1 MAHRAWSWTL
11 TYILI
16 VMSTVGWRGREDG
29 KAATQ
34 QEHRRSV
41 AVPSDQVRSDP
52 IRSDVCDVGQIGWAP
67 YTTQPAERVREGGH
81 GVARTTVEDRTNV
94 TDYWQAG
101 RR

>member
-1 MAHRAWSWTL
+1 MSLMSKL

-29 KAATQ
+29 IGKPATQ
-34 QEHRRSV
+34 HEHRRSV

-67 YTTQPAERVREGGH
+67 YTTQPA
-81 GVARTTVEDRTNV
+81 ASS
-94 TDYWQAG
+94 
-101 RR
+101 

>member
-1 MAHRAWSWTL
+1 
-11 TYILI
+11 
-16 VMSTVGWRGREDG
+16 MSTVGWRGREDG

-67 YTTQPAERVREGGH
+67 YTTQPA
-81 GVARTTVEDRTNV
+81 ASS
-94 TDYWQAG
+94 
-101 RR
+101 